1 VNYNGSKYIELCMK
15 RILESSYQNIELIII
30 DNSSTDGSDELI
42 KRLYYQYR
50 EIIPIK
56 CFFLK
61 RNYGPNVARNLGI
74 KNARGELCLFIDHDA
89 ILTKDVIGEMVSF
102 IVKRQD
108 IAALQAKLLLL
119 RKPEKIDTCGTYLTL
134 FGFVTEP
141 CSGKTAPICE
151 KPLPVLGGRGVFM
164 IKKSVL
170 RKVGLFDETFFL
182 GWDET
187 ELFWRIWLAGYKVF
201 FVPQAI
207 AYHARSSVVKLNYE
221 GLKNG
226 YKTFVKLLE
235 AKNLFPICCLYSL
248 AWIYL
253 ILKRL
258 RREKNV
264 ISSFVEQIK
273 HFVKELPNIL
283 VERKIVQKYV
293 RKVSDGAYFPFI
305 IATTPINELIKRANQ
320 LIS

>member
-30 DNSSTDGSDELI
+30 DNNSTDGSDELI
-42 KRLYYQYR
+42 KKLYYQYR
-50 EIIPIK
+50 EVIPIK

-74 KNARGELCLFIDHDA
+74 KNARGELCLFVDHDA

-102 IVKRQD
+102 IVKRHD

-119 RKPEKIDTCGTYLTL
+119 KEPEKIDTCGTYLTL

-141 CSGKTAPICE
+141 CSGKPAHICE
-151 KPLPVLGGRGVFM
+151 KPIPVLGGRGAFM

-170 RKVGLFDETFFL
+170 KKVGLFDETFFL

-207 AYHARSSVVKLNYE
+207 VYHARSSIVKLNYE

-235 AKNLFPICCLYSL
+235 AKNLFPIFCLYSL

-258 RREKNV
+258 RREKNA
-264 ISSFVEQIK
+264 ISKFVEQIK
-273 HFVKELPNIL
+273 HFVKEMPNIL
-283 VERKIVQKYV
+283 VKRKIVQKYV
-293 RKVSDGAYFPFI
+293 RKVSDGTYFPFI
-305 IATTPINELIKRANQ
+305 IAAISLNELIKRANQ